1 LVFINN
7 FFSDVLNLDSVVL
20 TLMTISLIIITT
32 SITYLL
38 EYQAK
43 KMDARYLKW
52 IHLLEGALV
61 VGSIALL
68 RAEFIARDPGNVV
81 SWGYIIAQLTI
92 LLLNLY
98 TMHNLAITIINLIT
112 PWAFYGEATM
122 ATKDLSYL
130 ALFIGM
136 WVVLAGTVIYI
147 NRHRQTVLMSEWRY
161 ILLQSM
167 YGLSWCLMIWSAYHY
182 NLLYIINVLALFV
195 VYMLVIRFF
204 VTRIDRVIEHF
215 ILLNQEVNY
224 DELTGVLNRANFD
237 STTLGVVGIHRQ
249 NPDVPIT
256 MAMFDIDHFKR
267 FNDQYGHL
275 AGDHVLKYVAQHFYQ
290 ALNQPNKKRQLFRY
304 GGEEFVVIFR
314 GEGADEVQPALTLI
328 RNSLQQKPLHYS
340 GKTLTVTVSI
350 GISALEPTDVD
361 FDTWFKRVDHYLY
374 LSKEA
379 GRDRITVE
387 GTTQPFDKI

>member
-1 LVFINN
+1 M
-7 FFSDVLNLDSVVL
+7 DV
-20 TLMTISLIIITT
+20 
-32 SITYLL
+32 
-38 EYQAK
+38 
-43 KMDARYLKW
+43 RYFKW
-52 IHLLEGALV
+52 LHLFEGALV

-98 TMHNLAITIINLIT
+98 TMHNLAITVINLVT
-112 PWAFYGEATM
+112 PWAFYGEAM
-122 ATKDLSYL
+122 VATKDWSYV

-136 WVVLAGTVIYI
+136 WVVLAATIIYI
-147 NRHRQTVLMSEWRY
+147 NHHRENVLMSEWRY
-161 ILLQSM
+161 ILLQAT
-167 YGLSWCLMIWSAYHY
+167 YGLAWCFMIWSAYHY
-182 NLLYIINVLALFV
+182 NLLYIINVLVLFV

-215 ILLNQEVNY
+215 VLLNQEVNY
-224 DELTGVLNRANFD
+224 DELTGVLNRAKFD
-237 STTLGVVGIHRQ
+237 ATTLGVVGIHRQ
-249 NPDVPIT
+249 NPEVPIT
-256 MAMFDIDHFKR
+256 MAMFDIDHFKL
-267 FNDQYGHL
+267 FNDRYGHL

-290 ALNQPNKKRQLFRY
+290 ALNQPNKQRQLFRY

-314 GEGADEVQPALTLI
+314 GESAAEVQPVLTLV
-328 RNSLQQKPLHYS
+328 RNSLQQNPLHYS
-340 GKTLTVTVSI
+340 GKSLTVTVSI
-350 GISALEPTDVD
+350 GISALAPTDVD